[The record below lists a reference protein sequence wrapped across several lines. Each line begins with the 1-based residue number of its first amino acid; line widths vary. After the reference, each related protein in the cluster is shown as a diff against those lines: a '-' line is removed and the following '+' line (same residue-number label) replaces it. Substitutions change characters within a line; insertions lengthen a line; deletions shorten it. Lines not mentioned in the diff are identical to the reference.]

1 MPPTRTRPPQLL
13 IASHNHGAGAEL
25 LQLAERRGYA
35 VRRAHSGAQALE
47 RAHAAPPDLVVLDE
61 SLTDM
66 DAFAATRALRDD
78 ADVGPGTPLL
88 LISAQRP
95 SSPQH
100 HAALRAGV
108 WEFLRHPFNAEEIAV
123 KLDTYVL
130 LKLDSDRAR
139 RETSIADAA
148 GFYTVRGLALRAQE
162 LTLQA
167 FHHAQ
172 PLACVALAPVTAD
185 GLNAQAVDLLAGVL
199 RAAGRRSD
207 AIGRVGPGEFAVI
220 APATDRAAAVTPGE
234 GTGCGE
240 GRRGPLPS
248 PPCRFLSPAADFSSE
263 PPAPWEPPPWPM
275 GSSSSP
281 PPSRSPGTTFP
292 FPVCRPSW
300 TASPSPASPMSTCRP
315 GSTAP
320 AARRSGSSRAR
331 DRIWWR

>member
-47 RAHAAPPDLVVLDE
+47 QAHAAPPDLVVLDE

-66 DAFAATRALRDD
+66 DAFAASRALRDD
-78 ADVGPGTPLL
+78 PHVGAGTPLL
-88 LISAQRP
+88 LISTQRP

-108 WEFLRHPFNAEEIAV
+108 WEFLRHPFHDEEIAA

-130 LKLDSDRAR
+130 LKFDSDRAR

-162 LTLQA
+162 LTPQA

-172 PLACVALAPVTAD
+172 PPACGALAAVTAD
-185 GLNAQAVDLLAGVL
+185 GQHAVAVGPLADVL
-199 RAAGRRSD
+199 R
-207 AIGRVGPGEFAVI
+207 GP
-220 APATDRAAAVTPGE
+220 
-234 GTGCGE
+234 
-240 GRRGPLPS
+240 
-248 PPCRFLSPAADFSSE
+248 
-263 PPAPWEPPPWPM
+263 
-275 GSSSSP
+275 
-281 PPSRSPGTTFP
+281 
-292 FPVCRPSW
+292 
-300 TASPSPASPMSTCRP
+300 
-315 GSTAP
+315 
-320 AARRSGSSRAR
+320 ARRSHTIG
-331 DRIWWR
+331 

>member
-35 VRRAHSGAQALE
+35 LRRAHSGAQALE

-108 WEFLRHPFNAEEIAV
+108 WEFLRHPFNAEEIAA

-130 LKLDSDRAR
+130 LKLDGDRAR

-172 PLACVALAPVTAD
+172 PLACVALAPVTTD
-185 GLNAQAVDLLAGVL
+185 GQNAVAVELLADVL
-199 RAAGRRSD
+199 RGPDPPSGP
-207 AIGRVGPGEFAVI
+207 IGRVRPGGAPGIAPGTDPPGPGL
-220 APATDRAAAVTPGE
+220 PAER
-234 GTGCGE
+234 
-240 GRRGPLPS
+240 
-248 PPCRFLSPAADFSSE
+248 
-263 PPAPWEPPPWPM
+263 PAPRAQTLTR
-275 GSSSSP
+275 GA
-281 PPSRSPGTTFP
+281 PGL
-292 FPVCRPSW
+292 
-300 TASPSPASPMSTCRP
+300 
-315 GSTAP
+315 
-320 AARRSGSSRAR
+320 
-331 DRIWWR
+331 

>member
-108 WEFLRHPFNAEEIAV
+108 WEFLRHPFNAEEVAA

-130 LKLDSDRAR
+130 LKLDGDRAR
-139 RETSIADAA
+139 RETSIADAE

-172 PLACVALAPVTAD
+172 PLAC
-185 GLNAQAVDLLAGVL
+185 G
-199 RAAGRRSD
+199 
-207 AIGRVGPGEFAVI
+207 GRVPSRTTRRGSARVRATATPRTPDALRVPPGSRPGPGNAPPTCRVPR
-220 APATDRAAAVTPGE
+220 APARGQL
-234 GTGCGE
+234 
-240 GRRGPLPS
+240 GPLLGRGLRS
-248 PPCRFLSPAADFSSE
+248 RWRSS
-263 PPAPWEPPPWPM
+263 
-275 GSSSSP
+275 
-281 PPSRSPGTTFP
+281 
-292 FPVCRPSW
+292 
-300 TASPSPASPMSTCRP
+300 
-315 GSTAP
+315 
-320 AARRSGSSRAR
+320 
-331 DRIWWR
+331 WRET

>member
-1 MPPTRTRPPQLL
+1 
-13 IASHNHGAGAEL
+13 
-25 LQLAERRGYA
+25 A

-66 DAFAATRALRDD
+66 DAVAATRALRDD

-108 WEFLRHPFNAEEIAV
+108 WEFLRHPFNAEEVAA

-130 LKLDSDRAR
+130 LKLDGDRAR

-172 PLACVALAPVTAD
+172 PLACVALAPVK
-185 GLNAQAVDLLAGVL
+185 
-199 RAAGRRSD
+199 
-207 AIGRVGPGEFAVI
+207 IGRASCRERGWG
-220 APATDRAAAVTPGE
+220 RL
-234 GTGCGE
+234 GCGTV
-240 GRRGPLPS
+240 RCQCVAL
-248 PPCRFLSPAADFSSE
+248 
-263 PPAPWEPPPWPM
+263 
-275 GSSSSP
+275 
-281 PPSRSPGTTFP
+281 
-292 FPVCRPSW
+292 
-300 TASPSPASPMSTCRP
+300 
-315 GSTAP
+315 
-320 AARRSGSSRAR
+320 
-331 DRIWWR
+331 

>member
-108 WEFLRHPFNAEEIAV
+108 WEFLRHPFNAEEIAA

-130 LKLDSDRAR
+130 LKLDGDRAR
-139 RETSIADAA
+139 RETSIADAE

-172 PLACVALAPVTAD
+172 PLACVALAPVTTD
-185 GLNAQAVDLLAGVL
+185 GQNGAAVDLLAEVL
-199 RAAGRRSD
+199 RGTARRSD
-207 AIGRVGPGEFAVI
+207 AIGRGGPGAFAGP
-220 APATDRAAAVTPGE
+220 AP
-234 GTGCGE
+234 GTGRAGAA
-240 GRRGPLPS
+240 LPAEW
-248 PPCRFLSPAADFSSE
+248 PPTGVN
-263 PPAPWEPPPWPM
+263 APS
-275 GSSSSP
+275 G
-281 PPSRSPGTTFP
+281 
-292 FPVCRPSW
+292 
-300 TASPSPASPMSTCRP
+300 ASPTP
-315 GSTAP
+315 
-320 AARRSGSSRAR
+320 RACPEP
-331 DRIWWR
+331 

>member
-1 MPPTRTRPPQLL
+1 MSPTRTRPPQLL
-13 IASHNHGAGAEL
+13 IASHNPGAGAEL
-25 LQLAERRGYA
+25 LQLAERRGYS
-35 VRRAHSGAQALE
+35 VRRAHSGAQAL
-47 RAHAAPPDLVVLDE
+47 AAPPDLVVLDE

-78 ADVGPGTPLL
+78 DHVGPGTPLL

-108 WEFLRHPFNAEEIAV
+108 WEFLRHPFSAEEIAA

-167 FHHAQ
+167 FHHAE

-185 GLNAQAVDLLAGVL
+185 GQNA
-199 RAAGRRSD
+199 
-207 AIGRVGPGEFAVI
+207 
-220 APATDRAAAVTPGE
+220 
-234 GTGCGE
+234 
-240 GRRGPLPS
+240 
-248 PPCRFLSPAADFSSE
+248 
-263 PPAPWEPPPWPM
+263 
-275 GSSSSP
+275 
-281 PPSRSPGTTFP
+281 
-292 FPVCRPSW
+292 
-300 TASPSPASPMSTCRP
+300 
-315 GSTAP
+315 
-320 AARRSGSSRAR
+320 
-331 DRIWWR
+331 

>member
-1 MPPTRTRPPQLL
+1 MPPTHTRPPQLL

-47 RAHAAPPDLVVLDE
+47 QAHAAPPDLVVLDE

-108 WEFLRHPFNAEEIAV
+108 WEFLRHPFNAEEIAA

-167 FHHAQ
+167 FHHAE
-172 PLACVALAPVTAD
+172 PLACVALAPVTTD
-185 GLNAQAVDLLAGVL
+185 GLNAAAVDLLGEVL
-199 RAAGRRSD
+199 LGTGRRSD
-207 AIGRVGPGEFAVI
+207 AIGRIGPGEFAVI
-220 APATDRAAAVTPGE
+220 APGTDRGGAVSLAERLARGVKTLAGATPA
-234 GTGCGE
+234 TMPSATRATHRSS
-240 GRRGPLPS
+240 RRTC
-248 PPCRFLSPAADFSSE
+248 CRA
-263 PPAPWEPPPWPM
+263 PPPRSAPPRDRAGRIGFR
-275 GSSSSP
+275 GSRG
-281 PPSRSPGTTFP
+281 RSF
-292 FPVCRPSW
+292 
-300 TASPSPASPMSTCRP
+300 A
-315 GSTAP
+315 
-320 AARRSGSSRAR
+320 SRACR
-331 DRIWWR
+331 ALAQDDSTGRLR